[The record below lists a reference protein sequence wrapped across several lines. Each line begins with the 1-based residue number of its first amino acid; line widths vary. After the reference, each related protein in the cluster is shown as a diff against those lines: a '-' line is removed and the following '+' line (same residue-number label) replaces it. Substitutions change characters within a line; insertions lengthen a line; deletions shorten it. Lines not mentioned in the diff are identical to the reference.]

1 MRTAYA
7 VIVNG
12 SRVNSL
18 GMYKSESAAL
28 KAAYKAPQKKQIHQG
43 KRQCSCISNLIS
55 KVVTKYWNW

>member
-18 GMYKSESAAL
+18 GMYKSESAAI
-28 KAAYKAPQKKQIHQG
+28 KAAYKAPAKNK
-43 KRQCSCISNLIS
+43 S
-55 KVVTKYWNW
+55 TKENVNVRAYRI